1 MPTCVR
7 FQFAADPLDCGP
19 TTMNETTQSI
29 HAALLPFLGVLR
41 FYGED
46 AARFLQGQ
54 VTHDTQLLAEGRTLL
69 AACNTPQ
76 GRVIALPRLKQTE
89 EAVYAL
95 LPADLL
101 EHVAARLRRFVL
113 RAKVDVQIAA
123 DLQVAWVGG
132 QPFSDTLAVESYDA
146 TRTMSAVPNAGA
158 TELVSFDYAPD
169 RQVIAAH
176 GGALRAMTGLSLSK
190 SLPGI
195 EHEWWAADIAAGLP
209 QVFRASSE
217 QFVPQMLN
225 LDLLDGISFT
235 KGCYTGQEIVARTQH
250 LGRIK
255 RRTFRYRIAGG
266 PPLAPLAALALEGN
280 KAAEVVMSAP
290 HGAHV
295 ELLAVTSL
303 DARGR
308 TLVTADGREA
318 APVELPYQIG
328 GND

>member
-1 MPTCVR
+1 MH
-7 FQFAADPLDCGP
+7 DS
-19 TTMNETTQSI
+19 TQSI

-54 VTHDTQLLAEGRTLL
+54 VTHDTQLLADGRTLL

-76 GRVIALPRLKQTE
+76 GRVIALVRLKQTE
-89 EAVYAL
+89 DAVYAL
-95 LPADLL
+95 LPSDLL
-101 EHVAARLRRFVL
+101 EHVASRLRRFVL

-132 QPFSDTLAVESYDA
+132 HPFSETLAVESYDA
-146 TRTMSAVPNAGA
+146 TRTLSAIPQAGA
-158 TELVSFDYAPD
+158 TEVVSFDYGSG
-169 RQVIAAH
+169 RQVVAAP
-176 GGALRAMTGLSLSK
+176 GAALRAITGLSLSK
-190 SLPGI
+190 SLPRI
-195 EHEWWAADIAAGLP
+195 DEEWWAADIAAGLP

-225 LDLLDGISFT
+225 VDRLDGISFT

-255 RRTFRYRIAGG
+255 RRTFRYRVAAGAL
-266 PPLAPLAALALEGN
+266 LAPLAGLHLEGS
-280 KAAEVVMSAP
+280 KVAEAVMSAP
-290 HGAHV
+290 RGDAI
-295 ELLAVTSL
+295 ELLAVTAL

-308 TLVTADGREA
+308 TLVTEDGREA
-318 APVELPYQIG
+318 EPMEMPYSV
-328 GND
+328 